1 MQERVDNYLS
11 ELAGRDRSR
20 NKVDGRGANGAAQ
33 IVLEALCIAYTIG
46 KL

>member
-1 MQERVDNYLS
+1 MQERVDKYLS

-33 IVLEALCIAYTIG
+33 IVLEALCIAYTID